1 MKDITST
8 VSLILSGLI
17 AVTAAMM
24 REIIAAFIAATW
36 GSANT
41 INNRTMDH
49 KEQDEAVREDLEKMA
64 QANGWVRYDYPDGF
78 YCFGDPG
85 QRKQADAKHEEWL
98 SHKRWLEHHKY

>member
-1 MKDITST
+1 MKNITST
-8 VSLILSGLI
+8 VGSILNYMI
-17 AVTAAMM
+17 VAAVVMM
-24 REIIAAFIAATW
+24 REITAAFIAATW
-36 GSANT
+36 GSANA

-78 YCFGDPG
+78 YCFGEPG

-98 SHKRWLEHHKY
+98 SHKHWLEHHKY